1 MKVKIGRDFYDK
13 KNGVIYTGG
22 EVADVKREVALWM
35 VRHSLAHIIP
45 NVKAGRSVNIRNNKN
60 KKKDKDKKDKAI
72 EETLVNNTQITN
84 AKNK

>member
-13 KNGVIYTGG
+13 KNDRIYTGG
-22 EVADVKREVALWM
+22 KTEDVTKEVAEWM

-45 NVKAGRSVNIRNNKN
+45 NVKAGRSVNIRNDKNRN
-60 KKKDKDKKDKAI
+60 KKKNKAI